1 LRDNPQ
7 FAGVGR
13 ITLLQSLRTVR
24 LTLWDEERQRL
35 VSFGEAALFGKAA
48 LFEKTALTPVA

>member
-1 LRDNPQ
+1 LQDVLRDHPQ

-35 VSFGEAALFGKAA
+35 VSFGEARASQRSAGIAA
-48 LFEKTALTPVA
+48 L